1 MEYNGLNDERAL
13 IIANRLATGELGRE
27 KSEKQS
33 GRRLYTSVLEEITSE
48 FNTALKDKNFIML
61 FDLEKVCQKHDK
73 EYLNVSKD
81 KTIKS
86 YVGID
91 QLKQIYIDAL
101 DPEKVRSNYS
111 RILGELKEQGSRVQD
126 SVFETSIRSQTRV
139 LGNYMSP
146 RLSFAEKNFYETR
159 QKCLLALKQEH
170 QRNLD
175 RAMGYEKK
183 SHSKEK
189 DQEISR

>member
-1 MEYNGLNDERAL
+1 MNDERAL

-91 QLKQIYIDAL
+91 QLKQIFIDAL

-183 SHSKEK
+183 KSHSKEK